1 MKSRRAIA
9 IAGNMGTGKS
19 SLVDFLSTTYRAEPF
34 YEPNEDNPYLADFYA
49 DMKRW
54 AFSSQMYFLSS
65 KFRIH
70 QELDQAEGVVVQDR
84 TIYEDAQIFAT
95 ALRNMRYIDD
105 RDWQTYWSFYETI
118 LSAIKPPD
126 LMIYLRCSMR
136 TLRSRI
142 RLRDRKMEQDIPL
155 AYLKRLER
163 LYEDWFRTYDCSD
176 VLIIETDKIDYVND
190 LIHRLDVMEKIESFV
205 ALS

>member
-1 MKSRRAIA
+1 MTSRRAIA

-19 SLVDFLSTTYRAEPF
+19 SLVDFLSSTYRAEPF
-34 YEPNEDNPYLADFYA
+34 YEPNEDNPYLADFYE
-49 DMKRW
+49 DMKKW
-54 AFSSQMYFLSS
+54 AFNSQMYFLSS

-70 QELDQAEGVVVQDR
+70 QELDQQPGVVVQDR

-105 RDWQTYWSFYETI
+105 RDWHTYWSFYETI
-118 LSAIKPPD
+118 LNAINPPD

-136 TLRSRI
+136 TLRKRI
-142 RLRDRKMEQDIPL
+142 RLRGRKMEQDIPL
-155 AYLKRLER
+155 AYLKRLDS
-163 LYEDWFRTYDCSD
+163 LYEDWFESYDRSK

-190 LIHRLDVMEKIESFV
+190 LIHRLDVMQQIESFV
-205 ALS
+205 TLT